1 MINDREKVNAADFLE
16 GITKESVLAVVGPTA
31 SGKSSLAVRIAK
43 EVDGEIISCDSMQVY
58 RGMDIGTAKATK
70 DEMQGIPHHLID
82 IVSPNEPFSCAD
94 YTVAA
99 RAATD
104 DVISRGKMPIFCGGT
119 GLYLESAVFDR
130 TMTSPPSDPLLRQ
143 MLEERSIDENYA
155 ELLSVDPESA
165 AAIHKNNKKRV
176 IRALEIYR
184 LSGITKSE
192 FDRISSEMPSR
203 YDTRIVVLD
212 CSDREYLYRRID
224 DRVDKMI
231 ADGLALEVRRLSLD
245 KNTTAGQAIGYKE
258 LSAALCGECTIEK
271 AIADIKQAS
280 RNYAKRQITWFKRY
294 KNALHLDICDPESID
309 DFVKL
314 LLKKTAR

>member
-1 MINDREKVNAADFLE
+1 MTNDRERVNTADFLE
-16 GITKESVLAVVGPTA
+16 GITKDSVLAVVGPTA

-104 DVISRGKMPIFCGGT
+104 DVLSRGKMPILCGGT

-130 TMTSPPSDPLLRQ
+130 TLTSPPSDPLLRQ
-143 MLEERSIDENYA
+143 MLEERDIDENYA

-184 LSGITKSE
+184 LSGVTKSE
-192 FDRISSEMPSR
+192 FDRMSGEMPSR

-212 CSDREYLYRRID
+212 CSDREYLYSRID

-231 ADGLALEVRRLSLD
+231 ADGLVDEVRRLNLD

-258 LSAALCGECTIEK
+258 LSAALCGECTVEK
-271 AIADIKQAS
+271 AIDDVKQAS

-294 KNALHLDICDPESID
+294 KNALRLDICNPESID

-314 LLKKTAR
+314 LLKKTVR

>member
-1 MINDREKVNAADFLE
+1 MTNDREKVNTADFLE
-16 GITKESVLAVVGPTA
+16 GITKDSVLAVVGPTA

-82 IVSPNEPFSCAD
+82 IVSPSEPFSCAD

-104 DVISRGKMPIFCGGT
+104 DVLSRGKMPIFCGGT

-143 MLEERSIDENYA
+143 MLEERDIDENYA

-192 FDRISSEMPSR
+192 FDRMSGEMPSR

-231 ADGLALEVRRLSLD
+231 ADGLVNEVRGLSLD

-258 LSAALCGECTIEK
+258 LSAALCGECTVEK
-271 AIADIKQAS
+271 AIDDVKQAS

-294 KNALHLDICDPESID
+294 KNALRLDICDPESID